1 MHVDVF
7 QAIVLGFVQGV
18 TEFLPISSR
27 AHLILVPWLFGWP
40 DPGLTFDVALHLG
53 TLAALLIYF
62 YKDWLR
68 LLMSALR
75 LWKGE
80 TQDPDTRLAFHI
92 IVATI
97 PAGVA
102 GVLLGELNDQLGT
115 PKVIGVA
122 LIGVAVLMRL
132 AEVRGRRKTEL
143 LEMTLSDAV
152 TIGVAQAFA
161 LIPGVSRSGVTITA
175 GLFRGLTRKAAAQYS
190 FLLSAPIVGG
200 AVTKTLFDI
209 SKRGLPS
216 GDMLPF
222 VLGILTSAFFGF
234 VSIAALMRYLQ
245 TRSTFVFINYRMVL
259 GICLLAFS

>member
-1 MHVDVF
+1 MRVHVDVF

-18 TEFLPISSR
+18 TEFLPISSH

-68 LLMSALR
+68 LLMSALK

-80 TQDPDTRLAFHI
+80 AQDPDTRLAFHI

-102 GVLLGELNDQLGT
+102 GILLGGLENQLGT
-115 PKVIGVA
+115 PKVIGIS
-122 LIGVAVLMRL
+122 LIGIAVLMRL
-132 AEVRGRRKTEL
+132 AELRGRRQTEL
-143 LEMTLSDAV
+143 LEMRLSDAL
-152 TIGVAQAFA
+152 TIGFAQAVA

-175 GLFRGLTRKAAAQYS
+175 
-190 FLLSAPIVGG
+190 
-200 AVTKTLFDI
+200 
-209 SKRGLPS
+209 
-216 GDMLPF
+216 
-222 VLGILTSAFFGF
+222 
-234 VSIAALMRYLQ
+234 
-245 TRSTFVFINYRMVL
+245 
-259 GICLLAFS
+259 